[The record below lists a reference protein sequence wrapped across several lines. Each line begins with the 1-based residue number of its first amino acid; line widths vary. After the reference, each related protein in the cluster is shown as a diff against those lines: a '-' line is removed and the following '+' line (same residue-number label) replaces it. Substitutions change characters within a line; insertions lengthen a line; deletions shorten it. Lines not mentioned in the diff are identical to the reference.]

1 MDAFFWVCEQRPD
14 FPEKLK
20 CKIFVRLDIFYM
32 FSHLIIEGTATKED
46 FDKTSESF
54 FFGSILQLS
63 NYNAF
68 VFTIVLSTITGAYG
82 LSKFWKFYIL
92 RGHSMASWGYIL
104 TFGICCLYC
113 FRGAIGINLTV
124 LASFYTG
131 FAAFVSLRRYV
142 NDVIKNH

>member
-1 MDAFFWVCEQRPD
+1 MRN
-14 FPEKLK
+14 
-20 CKIFVRLDIFYM
+20 FYM
-32 FSHLIIEGTATKED
+32 LSHLIIEGTATKED
-46 FDKTSESF
+46 FDKISESF
-54 FFGSILQLS
+54 FFGNILQLS

-82 LSKFWKFYIL
+82 LSKFWKLYIL
-92 RGHSMASWGYIL
+92 RGHSMASLGYIL
-104 TFGICCLYC
+104 TFGISCLYC

-142 NDVIKNH
+142 YDVIKNY

>member
-1 MDAFFWVCEQRPD
+1 
-14 FPEKLK
+14 
-20 CKIFVRLDIFYM
+20 M
-32 FSHLIIEGTATKED
+32 FSHLIIEGTITKED
-46 FDKTSESF
+46 YDKTSESA

-82 LSKFWKFYIL
+82 LSKFWKLYIL

-131 FAAFVSLRRYV
+131 FAAFVSVRRFVLDGIENY
-142 NDVIKNH
+142 

>member
-1 MDAFFWVCEQRPD
+1 M
-14 FPEKLK
+14 L
-20 CKIFVRLDIFYM
+20 
-32 FSHLIIEGTATKED
+32 SHLIIEGTATKED

-82 LSKFWKFYIL
+82 LSKFWKLYIL
-92 RGHSMASWGYIL
+92 RGHSMASLGYIL
-104 TFGICCLYC
+104 TFGISCLYC

-131 FAAFVSLRRYV
+131 FAAFVSLRRYLH
-142 NDVIKNH
+142 DVIKDN

>member
-1 MDAFFWVCEQRPD
+1 
-14 FPEKLK
+14 
-20 CKIFVRLDIFYM
+20 M
-32 FSHLIIEGTATKED
+32 FSHLIIEGTLTKED
-46 FDKTSESF
+46 YDKTSESF

-82 LSKFWKFYIL
+82 LSKFWKLYIL
-92 RGHSMASWGYIL
+92 RGHSMASLGYIL

-131 FAAFVSLRRYV
+131 FAAFVSLRR
-142 NDVIKNH
+142 NLHNVIKDY